1 LYGAIPKQA
10 IGVLPLPFFQFIIKL
25 ESKLMA
31 EKMEERTFRQQV
43 RMVLL
48 LDEFKS
54 FPRKVIATFGR
65 S

>member
-1 LYGAIPKQA
+1 
-10 IGVLPLPFFQFIIKL
+10 
-25 ESKLMA
+25 
-31 EKMEERTFRQQV
+31 MEERTFRQQV